1 MDHHTD
7 NRTPADLLP
16 VVERLRTDRPQATAL
31 ELDHVK
37 QRVMTR
43 MSAAS
48 ATGVRSQKGSP
59 MKSRLAMLGLLVGGM
74 LMSGTGATLAVSG
87 VSSSGS
93 AGTAQYVGPPSV
105 TTPTT
110 QTTTPTQPA
119 PTQPGGGDTAAPQ
132 TNVLDD
138 SQDNEVAAQAPSG
151 GPDGGDVAPETT
163 QVNRQVES
171 GATGGGSDEL
181 PFTGFAA
188 IPILLAGVAMMVSG
202 LVLRRRSSDQL

>member
-1 MDHHTD
+1 
-7 NRTPADLLP
+7 
-16 VVERLRTDRPQATAL
+16 
-31 ELDHVK
+31 
-37 QRVMTR
+37 
-43 MSAAS
+43 
-48 ATGVRSQKGSP
+48 

-93 AGTAQYVGPPSV
+93 AGTAQYVAPPGV

-132 TNVLDD
+132 TNVLDE